1 MIERLHRIATL
12 LSRYRP
18 VLLILAALGFILVL
32 GSLVGNPWLASY
44 EWLMPALALF
54 LWALLLYSLSWL
66 FLTIPGPEQSG
77 MAWRQRIARRFRRA
91 LLWVAAALF
100 LALSAAVLFLSY
112 QLLRVSLL

>member
-18 VLLILAALGFILVL
+18 ALLVLAALGFLLVL
-32 GSLVGNPWLASY
+32 GSLVDNPWLDSD

-54 LWALLLYSLSWL
+54 LWMLLLYSLSWL
-66 FLTIPGPEQSG
+66 FLRIPGPEQPG
-77 MAWRQRIARRFRRA
+77 MSWRQRITLKLRRA
-91 LLWVAAALF
+91 TLWVAAALF

-112 QLLRVSLL
+112 QLLRVTFL